1 MEGKDPLKRKNVKF
15 GVREADREG
24 VLLLLTLLPNSVCKG
39 RTRMVGRK
47 EMPLSAL
54 SPSQQL
60 NLSTLGFLCELSP
73 LDKPTLPGFHAS
85 FLGTKFHFKR
95 HWEAN
100 HGAAKTKAVCT
111 PLLQELSFRG
121 NVEAKKTNK
130 SCSEKRGN

>member
-39 RTRMVGRK
+39 SLLQGGK

-60 NLSTLGFLCELSP
+60 NLSTLGFLHELSP

-100 HGAAKTKAVCT
+100 HGAAKTKAVCI